1 MDFINS
7 NAIYTGTD
15 YNMKLFNKINVHPD
29 PSTLSKPIPSGRIY
43 AYTVRKRQD
52 ADNIVNVFSPAP
64 PSGSKGAQ
72 TYSGQGYIIPN
83 DLTVTQ
89 KRNVQTLIT
98 QLKGKN
104 NFQNDDTE

>member
-1 MDFINS
+1 
-7 NAIYTGTD
+7 
-15 YNMKLFNKINVHPD
+15 MKLFNKINVHPD
-29 PSTLSKPIPSGRIY
+29 PSTLISQIPSGRIY

-52 ADNIVNVFSPAP
+52 ADNIVNVKTLP

-72 TYSGQGYIIPN
+72 TRSGQGYLIPK

-89 KRNVQTLIT
+89 QRNVQTLIT

-104 NFQNDDTE
+104 NFRNDDNG